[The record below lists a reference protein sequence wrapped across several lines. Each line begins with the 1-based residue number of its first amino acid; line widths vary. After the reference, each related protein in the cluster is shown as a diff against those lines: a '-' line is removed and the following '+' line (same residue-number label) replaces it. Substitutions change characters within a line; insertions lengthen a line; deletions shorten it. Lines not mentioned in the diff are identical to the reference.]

1 VERLPE
7 QRGEGEQEVA
17 AQAAPAAVQSALGVD
32 VGQPA
37 SLDAASVLAL
47 QRSAGNAAV
56 TALMPDAPAPAVGDA
71 SNPAA
76 STDRPVAAESSVQ
89 RALARSVLRRGQ
101 PLQRGDEQA
110 AEASAPQPG
119 FRSAALVLRSKLRS
133 GGSVGRAML
142 HRAITTSGGEWDTD
156 KYDLLKDVDGAG
168 KAVPAAQGTRGL
180 DITLKFK
187 PNDLVDAELIGLT
200 QSVQAFV
207 AGAPNLTPAAAT
219 RAIPAGDAKAANTG
233 AGETDE
239 GTAIDQLGGI
249 NNPIYPAS
257 KATSGSLTDTNAKAV
272 WGQEGW
278 HYKDKANKVRHKDA
292 TLIDQPMRSGA
303 QKDSRHIFETTALAT
318 KGVQAGTYYGSVRW
332 GWRTDGTEAFTKIP
346 LQKVSDGVPSAT
358 FLKAAG
364 IWNAGKSS
372 TGADTVDLPIPDVK
386 VTTGPVTLVMPVPM
400 VDIALPVGTR
410 LQIVQDLVGPV
421 LNGRVKVVDGPHT
434 GMTGDVSAAEWS
446 NIDDERA

>member
-1 VERLPE
+1 MALCLPDRQLHPGREGEYARAVERLPG
-7 QRGEGEQEVA
+7 QRGEGELEVPS
-17 AQAAPAAVQSALGVD
+17 QAAPTPVQSVPDVD
-32 VGQPA
+32 IGRRP
-37 SLDAASVLAL
+37 LNPASVLSL

-56 TALMPDAPAPAVGDA
+56 TAM
-71 SNPAA
+71 
-76 STDRPVAAESSVQ
+76 
-89 RALARSVLRRGQ
+89 
-101 PLQRGDEQA
+101 LQRDAEGA
-110 AEASAPQPG
+110 ADDTVQQPA
-119 FRSAALVLRSKLRS
+119 FRSPALLLRSKLRS
-133 GGSVGRAML
+133 GGSAGRAML
-142 HRAITTSGGEWDTD
+142 QRVVTTSGGEWDTD
-156 KYDLLKDVDGAG
+156 KYDLLKDVDGDG
-168 KAVPAAQGTRGL
+168 TIYPAATGVRGL
-180 DITLKFK
+180 NIELKFK
-187 PNDLVDAELIGLT
+187 PNNLVDAELIGLT

-219 RAIPAGDAKAANTG
+219 RAIPAGDAEATNTG

-257 KATSGSLTDTNAKAV
+257 KATSGSLADTNAKAV

-278 HYKDKANKVRHKDA
+278 HYTDKASKVGQVKHQDA
-292 TLIDQPMRSGA
+292 TLKDTPIRAGA

-318 KGVQAGTYYGSVRW
+318 KGVQAGTYFGSVRW
-332 GWRTDGTEAFTKIP
+332 GWRTDGAEAFTKID
-346 LQKVSDGVPSAT
+346 LQKVSEGVPSAT
-358 FLKAAG
+358 FLKAAD

-386 VTTGPVTLVMPVPM
+386 VTTAPVSLQQPIPM

-421 LNGRVKVVDGPHT
+421 LNGTVKVVDGPHT
-434 GMTGDVSAAEWS
+434 GITGDVAAAEWS